1 LIAADTSSLVNFLA
15 GEDTPDRDLIRRAM
29 RAQDLWLP
37 PPVKTELLSG
47 RSRGTDLVAL
57 FDAAPMLAIA
67 AGFWDRAGDARRLLL
82 SKGLKARLA
91 DTLIAQCCID
101 ADAPLITSDAD
112 YRHFERWC
120 GLKLAA

>member
-1 LIAADTSSLVNFLA
+1 MIAADTSSLVNFLA
-15 GEDTPDRDLIRRAM
+15 GEGARDRELISRAV

-47 RSRGTDLVAL
+47 RSPGVDLVAL
-57 FDAAPMLAIA
+57 FDAAPLLAIEP
-67 AGFWDRAGDARRLLL
+67 GFWDRAGDARRLLH